1 VAAATEHHQMNRPVF
16 KRLVQQS
23 LADLPEQFR
32 AHLDNLEIV
41 VEDWPDP
48 ETLRLASTGNPAGLL
63 GFYHGVPLTAR
74 GTNYGQVMPDR
85 ISIYRRPVLLVCANR
100 AEVRETVDRVLKH
113 EIGHHFGISDQ
124 RLREIGAY

>member
-48 ETLRLASTGNPAGLL
+48 ETLRLASTGNPASLL

-74 GTNYGQVMPDR
+74 STNYGQVMPDR